1 MGVDVT
7 LWVTNEQQALTSTEL
22 LSGDIPTHHLGAD
35 REELRAELLQ
45 AERVFVIG
53 EPDIDLLRWMNNECG
68 IAIAWLTT
76 MADEECVPYVQTVLS
91 VNDSEPETWLS
102 SARDLV
108 DRGVSEVALITESGG
123 IVYEQGSNE
132 ALEIPPMTTEHVG
145 SIETFAGVFVA
156 DCLLSDNIHHAVRM
170 AVAAHRL
177 QAAYE
182 GLLRETAEEIDRD
195 LRERDEAENIS

>member
-1 MGVDVT
+1 M
-7 LWVTNEQQALTSTEL
+7 
-22 LSGDIPTHHLGAD
+22 
-35 REELRAELLQ
+35 
-45 AERVFVIG
+45 FVVG
-53 EPDIDLLRWMNNECG
+53 EPDVDLVRWMNNECG
-68 IAIAWLTT
+68 VAIAWLTT
-76 MADEECVPYVQTVLS
+76 TTDETCVPYVQTVVS
-91 VNDSEPETWLS
+91 VNDSEPEAWLS

-132 ALEIPPMTTEHVG
+132 ALEIPPMTAEHVG

-170 AVAAHRL
+170 AAAAIRL

-195 LRERDEAENIS
+195 IRERDEAENIS